1 MERRCASWVSTFSF
15 VCRHLLLPPFR
26 FKVLRAIFHVLPSF
40 PSIAFSLDTCFS
52 CSVFSIDCL
61 LVDSLGSFQFF
72 FFIWINT
79 IQWQPPKHWFGLT
92 KIVFVDDK
100 HSFHFHKI
108 TSLPN
113 CKTLISL
120 EPDHSVPNYKTLNSL
135 EQDGF
140 SFTVPFPNSQKKS
153 IDLIAIQKGFSLF
166 RCLKSCVSRRIFC
179 FLKTRSS
186 ICRLAINVRGNED
199 KMTTSADDY
208 VY

>member
-1 MERRCASWVSTFSF
+1 MS
-15 VCRHLLLPPFR
+15 LLFLKS
-26 FKVLRAIFHVLPSF
+26 FKVYY
-40 PSIAFSLDTCFS
+40 
-52 CSVFSIDCL
+52 
-61 LVDSLGSFQFF
+61 
-72 FFIWINT
+72 N
-79 IQWQPPKHWFGLT
+79 
-92 KIVFVDDK
+92 
-100 HSFHFHKI
+100 FHKI